1 MSVPA
6 LSRVC
11 PGLCPGAGPGAPG
24 MCDPQSRFVAR
35 ARRRFAMT
43 RECAVLLPGV
53 CAALA
58 DPRQPGLDDTCL
70 EKLLDWFRSL
80 TWFGECRGCQGLVRG
95 RSIRESQN
103 SSGWKDLWGSA
114 SATPCQAGSPGAGDT
129 GTGVQVGFERLHDC
143 LRCCDT

>member
-1 MSVPA
+1 
-6 LSRVC
+6 
-11 PGLCPGAGPGAPG
+11 

-80 TWFGECRGCQGLVRG
+80 TWFGECREPVRG
-95 RSIRESQN
+95 ERRSITGSQN
-103 SSGWKDLWGSA
+103 SAGWEGPPEIIQCS
-114 SATPCQAGSPGAGDT
+114 PCQGWVTWS
-129 GTGVQVGFERLHDC
+129 R
-143 LRCCDT
+143 